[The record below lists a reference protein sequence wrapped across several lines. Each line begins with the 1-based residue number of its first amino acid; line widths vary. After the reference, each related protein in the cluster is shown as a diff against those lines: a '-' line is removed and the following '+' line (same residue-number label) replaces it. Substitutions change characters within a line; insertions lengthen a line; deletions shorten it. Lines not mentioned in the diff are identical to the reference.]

1 MSKDIHMSKQI
12 RLKQESR
19 DIVKKVLEFGVN
31 EEQKIDIIYLISLS
45 LEDNRIMK
53 DLTSMLKKYRETIN
67 NDEDDNTFIK
77 KENKILTS

>member
-1 MSKDIHMSKQI
+1 MSKQI